1 MDLYGRAEEEEEE
14 EEAPWCCWYWDRDCG
29 IGGWGE

>member
-1 MDLYGRAEEEEEE
+1 LYGRAEEEEEEE